1 MSGLF
6 NIRTMEDKNK
16 LIKLIQEKGEL
27 ALLLEN
33 GISFTVGK
41 ESYTIAEPPLTV
53 FDALA
58 AEMLE
63 IEIEDELLKENTRV
77 ESYQLIQRHST
88 RMSRIVAIAVLG
100 IDFRDT
106 QRLNKLSKK
115 LHESL
120 TPSKLENLFSTIR
133 LMMNTGSFMSS
144 IRLISEIKTG
154 LPGLIERGA

>member
-1 MSGLF
+1 
-6 NIRTMEDKNK
+6 MEDQSKMM
-16 LIKLIQEKGEL
+16 KLIQERGEL
-27 ALLLEN
+27 SLLLEK

-41 ESYTIAEPPLTV
+41 DSYTISEPPLRV
-53 FDALA
+53 FDAIA
-58 AEMLE
+58 AEM
-63 IEIEDELLKENTRV
+63 IEIELEEELLKEHARV